1 MLCVI
6 RYFLYEIEIFVK
18 LIIGAHSQQQV
29 LSRPL
34 GAWSPSSVAAVSGVR
49 CRLRSPSPR
58 GSLVAFP
65 LSPFAK
71 RTHQKN
77 YESEVSAVSGFIPWI
92 GCNHRRRFKSPPTPP
107 RIRSSFER
115 PILEEDDFNRPPSS
129 GAICDRTICIPQ
141 RNFFRQ

>member
-49 CRLRSPSPR
+49 CRLRSPSPSQTVR
-58 GSLVAFP
+58 SGSRETDGVHLSHSRSPPLPKERTKRIMNQRFRRYQALFLELAAITAEDLSPRPHHPVFAPP
-65 LSPFAK
+65 LS
-71 RTHQKN
+71 
-77 YESEVSAVSGFIPWI
+77 G
-92 GCNHRRRFKSPPTPP
+92 RF
-107 RIRSSFER
+107 
-115 PILEEDDFNRPPSS
+115 
-129 GAICDRTICIPQ
+129 
-141 RNFFRQ
+141 